1 MAAKR
6 YNNYAIGAAPGP
18 TNWFITS
25 KSNFSTMT
33 SASKKPKTVKK
44 KAVISPI
51 VKEIVV
57 KAAVEKVWAA
67 LTDPEAIG
75 ARMGDEEA
83 RVVPRVGGRYA
94 LFGGVTTGRFTV
106 IEEPSV
112 LEYTWRQR
120 EWAESKPDK
129 LVRWELK
136 PEGKQTRLRL
146 IHTQSAD
153 RKRRAAGAR
162 TRPTTSST
170 R

>member
-1 MAAKR
+1 
-6 YNNYAIGAAPGP
+6 
-18 TNWFITS
+18 
-25 KSNFSTMT
+25 MT
-33 SASKKPKTVKK
+33 SASKKPKTVHK

-67 LTDPEAIG
+67 LTDPAAIG

-94 LFGGVTTGRFTV
+94 LFGGVTTGKFTR
-106 IEEPSV
+106 IEAPSV

-120 EWAESKPDK
+120 EWEEDEPDK

-136 PEGKQTRLRL
+136 PEGRQTRLRL
-146 IHTQSAD
+146 IHAQSAD
-153 RKRRAAGAR
+153 RRRRTAAGRSPA
-162 TRPTTSST
+162 TPSSP

>member
-1 MAAKR
+1 
-6 YNNYAIGAAPGP
+6 
-18 TNWFITS
+18 
-25 KSNFSTMT
+25 MT
-33 SASKKPKTVKK
+33 GTRKKNVSSKK
-44 KAVISPI
+44 KATVPAI

-83 RVVPRVGGRYA
+83 RIVPRVGGRYA

-153 RKRRAAGAR
+153 RKRRTAGAR
-162 TRPTTSST
+162 TRPATSSA

>member
-1 MAAKR
+1 M
-6 YNNYAIGAAPGP
+6 
-18 TNWFITS
+18 TSTS
-25 KSNFSTMT
+25 KKTSTN
-33 SASKKPKTVKK
+33 KK

-75 ARMGDEEA
+75 ARMGDEGA

-94 LFGGVTTGRFTV
+94 LFGGVTTGKFTV
-106 IEEPSV
+106 IEKPSV

-120 EWAESKPDK
+120 EWEKNEPDK

-136 PEGKQTRLRL
+136 PEGKKTRLRL
-146 IHTQSAD
+146 IHSQSVE
-153 RKRRAAGAR
+153 RKRRASR
-162 TRPTTSST
+162 TRAMTSISDPIEE
-170 R
+170 